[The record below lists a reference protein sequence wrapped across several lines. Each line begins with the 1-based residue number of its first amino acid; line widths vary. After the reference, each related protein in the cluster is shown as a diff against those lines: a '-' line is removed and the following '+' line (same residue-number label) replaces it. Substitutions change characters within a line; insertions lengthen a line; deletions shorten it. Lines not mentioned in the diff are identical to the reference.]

1 MQMVGATRSRVSFS
15 MNRFRKL
22 GFIAYAGGAEGGL
35 GSQFTSQR
43 RSPRLAGHII
53 LIGGQAMRR
62 PESAEADERPIRAT
76 PKTRNITP
84 NVSRLGVMGILHGNR
99 TEMMLPP
106 QTRDLA
112 QRLLANEN
120 AAGKTSTEF
129 AAFGVCERLRQPLIT
144 LAGVAG
150 FRSLL
155 SRALALARVEAPS
168 LSAVQVSADGSLQG
182 LDELLPQV
190 DADQAREAGIILISQ
205 LLGLLV
211 RVVGEAMT
219 LQLVTSEILPDF
231 RFPSNSGM
239 PIGFEAILNEVDDLH
254 GVSARLEGL
263 AEQYPPVKKA
273 LRTISGNVLNTATVL
288 AVVAAIK
295 SPKPN

>member
-1 MQMVGATRSRVSFS
+1 M
-15 MNRFRKL
+15 
-22 GFIAYAGGAEGGL
+22 
-35 GSQFTSQR
+35 
-43 RSPRLAGHII
+43 HIWH
-53 LIGGQAMRR
+53 G
-62 PESAEADERPIRAT
+62 DER
-76 PKTRNITP
+76 
-84 NVSRLGVMGILHGNR
+84 
-99 TEMMLPP
+99 EMMLP

-112 QRLLANEN
+112 QRLLAYEN
-120 AAGKTSTEF
+120 TAGKASEPTEF
-129 AAFGVCERLRQPLIT
+129 AAFRVCERLRQPVIT

-155 SRALALARVEAPS
+155 SRALMLARAEAPI
-168 LSAVQVSADGSLQG
+168 LSAVQVAADGSLQG
-182 LDELLPQV
+182 LDELRPQV
-190 DADQAREAGIILISQ
+190 DADQAREAGIILITQ

-231 RFPSNSGM
+231 RFLAKSGIPM
-239 PIGFEAILNEVDDLH
+239 GFEAILKEVDDLQ

-263 AEQYPPVKKA
+263 AEQYPPVTEA
-273 LRTISGNVLNTATVL
+273 LMTLSGNVLNTATVL